1 MNYYLSTEKDL
12 THSEFKWYKK
22 NKKFPIPGQYLIYT
36 ENKDKIKYDIID
48 VVIYTRDYTMM
59 QEFVKDNKSAID
71 TNNYDEFFW
80 IRLDDESEITFLI
93 LCNNPKII
101 KGIFGFNLNRI

>member
-36 ENKDKIKYDIID
+36 ENKDKASVFGDKSLW
-48 VVIYTRDYTMM
+48 
-59 QEFVKDNKSAID
+59 QEFTELALSAYVYYQNGQDYLVSKSSAPLENI
-71 TNNYDEFFW
+71 
-80 IRLDDESEITFLI
+80 S
-93 LCNNPKII
+93 
-101 KGIFGFNLNRI
+101 